1 MMQQT
6 VEYLDKSNP
15 NALKKLEQGPKFEV
29 GGTAES
35 GFYYIWDDDDDAT
48 KYRKLLDGRYVEELD
63 EPMDLSVITKCPE
76 KWVLQDI
83 ESGQIF
89 QGTQNTEVGKQWK
102 EIVMINDTPNRRT

>member
-35 GFYYIWDDDDDAT
+35 GFY
-48 KYRKLLDGRYVEELD
+48 
-63 EPMDLSVITKCPE
+63 
-76 KWVLQDI
+76 
-83 ESGQIF
+83 
-89 QGTQNTEVGKQWK
+89 
-102 EIVMINDTPNRRT
+102 